1 MLFTE
6 SGIVTDV
13 SPEQPPKASS
23 PMVVTLAG
31 IVTDVSPEQ

>member
-13 SPEQPPKASS
+13 SPEQPENVPA
-23 PMVVTLAG
+23 PMLSTEPGILA
-31 IVTDVSPEQ
+31 DFSPE